1 MSDRD
6 VRARPEDE
14 DRPGAAELDF
24 EATLAE
30 LEEIV
35 SRLDGE
41 DVDLDGAIALFRK
54 GLERL
59 EAANAWLAEAEGRVE
74 ELIETSSGALETRPF
89 ETPDEEG

>member
-1 MSDRD
+1 MTDGD
-6 VRARPEDE
+6 ARPEPVDE
-14 DRPGAAELDF
+14 VRSGPAELDF

-35 SRLDGE
+35 SRLDGD
-41 DVDLDGAIALFRK
+41 DVDLDGAIALFRR

-74 ELIETSSGALETRPF
+74 ELIETSSGTLETRPF
-89 ETPDEEG
+89 ESPSEEG